1 MAEHGYSLLRI
12 IIIDSFWQG
21 QVNELD
27 LTGHSQLEGT
37 NGAGKTSLMRLL
49 PLFYGMR
56 PSDIVSKV
64 DQAKN
69 FADFYLPRESSIL
82 VYEFQRPFGQTCQVL
97 ATSDG
102 RGVHFKFIDG
112 AYDSQHFLANNEGG
126 KAKPFTINEIEKNY
140 RQLGKDSSKFLGI
153 DKYRQVIQNLR
164 SGRKHKEIRL
174 LQNRFSFSDQASPHI
189 DKVVNGTIEK
199 NLDFEAVK
207 RMLVAIAS
215 DHLARNTNDEK
226 EQLSLNKV

>member
-1 MAEHGYSLLRI
+1 MPEHGYSLLRI

-27 LTGHSQLEGT
+27 LTGHTQLEGT

-82 VYEFQRPFGQTCQVL
+82 VYEYQRPFGQKCQVL

-102 RGVHFKFIDG
+102 RGVHFKFIDD
-112 AYDSQHFLANNEGG
+112 AYDAQHFIASSQVNEQGS

-140 RQLGKDSSKFLGI
+140 RNIGKESSKFLGI
-153 DKYRQVIQNLR
+153 DKYRQVIQNQR
-164 SGRKHKEIRL
+164 
-174 LQNRFSFSDQASPHI
+174 A
-189 DKVVNGTIEK
+189 
-199 NLDFEAVK
+199 
-207 RMLVAIAS
+207 
-215 DHLARNTNDEK
+215 
-226 EQLSLNKV
+226 